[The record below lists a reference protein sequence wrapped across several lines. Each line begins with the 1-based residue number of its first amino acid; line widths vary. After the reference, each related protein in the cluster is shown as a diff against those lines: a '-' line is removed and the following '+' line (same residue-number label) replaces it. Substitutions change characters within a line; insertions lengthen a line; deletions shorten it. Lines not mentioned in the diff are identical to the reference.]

1 MTDLKEQKGEGK
13 KDKMEISYF
22 LDRQFMCL
30 LEGGGHKQRK
40 ECEISSGCSSA
51 VRV

>member
-30 LEGGGHKQRK
+30 LEGGGTQAEK
-40 ECEISSGCSSA
+40 G
-51 VRV
+51 VWN

>member
-1 MTDLKEQKGEGK
+1 MTDLKEQIGGGGK

-30 LEGGGHKQRK
+30 LGGGQRK
-40 ECEISSGCSSA
+40 ECEISSGCSSD

>member
-1 MTDLKEQKGEGK
+1 MTDLKEQIGGEGK

-22 LDRQFMCL
+22 LFL
-30 LEGGGHKQRK
+30 LGGGQRK
-40 ECEISSGCSSA
+40 ECEISSGCSSD

>member
-1 MTDLKEQKGEGK
+1 MTDLKEQIGGEGK

-30 LEGGGHKQRK
+30 LGGGQRK
-40 ECEISSGCSSA
+40 ECEISSGCSSD